1 MERVKKI
8 FKAVNDHDEEEDD
21 DMVSIVHV
29 SIPAKEDDFPDNL
42 RSVPS
47 FKALLRTYLPACD
60 AFVVLPWLSQ
70 ESIIV
75 PRQWIVVSDDPKRT
89 TGRYRLKAGATTDDG
104 RKIGGEYT
112 PATVIEEL
120 DNGET
125 LVLLLTDFDP
135 SDWFS
140 AYAVC
145 RREDFQQDG
154 DAHVCLAC
162 KCSHCLSLFCPQC
175 SGYGENVNTAGLVYP
190 GSILPL
196 PMTLG
201 CEWCVD
207 DMEWLRCPEDAESKR
222 GIIEKH
228 FVEAWQLIN
237 ARHDFDLLPIP
248 ANGSCLIVAC
258 ATLVE
263 VPVLPFC
270 KSLASFA
277 KKWSADADNEPFF
290 VPDHN
295 EDGRID
301 KRNEF
306 ADMWLQVQ
314 RRRTE
319 NTVVEPIVQFW
330 NASGGDVILKLI
342 GDYLYQECGK
352 KQLRIYE
359 VNKRD
364 GSLYLG
370 SSFPEV
376 DFHDDPVQSIN
387 LVRWNPILPH
397 YDALRPRQP

>member
-1 MERVKKI
+1 MTWG
-8 FKAVNDHDEEEDD
+8 
-21 DMVSIVHV
+21 SIVHV
-29 SIPAKEDDFPDNL
+29 AIPYGEDDFPEDL

-47 FKALLRTYLPACD
+47 FKALLKAYLPTCD

-75 PRQWIVVSDDPKRT
+75 PRQWIVVPPNNDHKKT
-89 TGRYRLKAGATTDDG
+89 IQGRYRLKAGVTTDDG
-104 RKIGGEYT
+104 RVIGGEYT

-140 AYAVC
+140 AYATC
-145 RREDFQQDG
+145 RREDGLFQEDG

-162 KCSHCLSLFCPQC
+162 KCTHCSILFCPQC
-175 SGYGENVNTAGLVYP
+175 SRYGENVNTEGLVYP
-190 GSILPL
+190 GSLLPL

-201 CEWCVD
+201 CERCVD

-222 GIIEKH
+222 AVIEEH
-228 FVEAWQLIN
+228 FVEARHLTN
-237 ARHDFDLLPIP
+237 AVSHARRDFDLFPIP

-258 ATLVE
+258 ATLIN

-277 KKWSADADNEPFF
+277 KKWSVDADNKPFF

-295 EDGRID
+295 EDVRID
-301 KRNEF
+301 KRKEF
-306 ADMWLQVQ
+306 ADMWLQVEK
-314 RRRTE
+314 RRTE

-330 NASGGDVILKLI
+330 NTSGGDVILKLI

-359 VNKRD
+359 ANKRD
-364 GSLYLG
+364 GSLFLG
-370 SSFPEV
+370 SSFPNIESRDLVQCV
-376 DFHDDPVQSIN
+376 D
-387 LVRWNPILPH
+387 LLRWNPILPH
-397 YDALRPRQP
+397 YDALRPRQPRPI